1 MSELI
6 IKSLSLTATNIQ
18 ADAEKILESQAKKN
32 NIGTINWQ
40 EYSYKPDVTFRIAHT
55 GNEIWL
61 KFYVVEK
68 CIRAVETRTNGDVY
82 KDSCVEFFISFDNRN
97 YYNFE
102 FNCIGTRHLSYGP
115 GRGNRTRINPEIVEK
130 IKANSTLGSEQFDN
144 KAGDFEWEM
153 MLRIPVEVFV
163 FDTISKLNGMQAT
176 GNFYKC
182 GDMTDEPHF
191 VTWTP
196 VKTEKPDYH
205 RPEFFGNLQF
215 DDF

>member
-1 MSELI
+1 MNELK
-6 IKSLSLTATNIQ
+6 IKSISLSAADIQ
-18 ADAEKILESQAKKN
+18 ADAEKILESQAEKN

-61 KFYVVEK
+61 KIYVAEK

-82 KDSCVEFFISFDNRN
+82 KDSCVEFFISFDNQN

-115 GRGNRTRINPEIVEK
+115 GRGNRTRINPEIVKK
-130 IKANSTLGSEQFDN
+130 IKANSTLGSEPFDN
-144 KAGDFEWEM
+144 KTGDFEWEM

-191 VTWTP
+191 VTWNP

-215 DDF
+215 E

>member
-1 MSELI
+1 MSELK
-6 IKSLSLTATNIQ
+6 IKSISLSAADIQ
-18 ADAEKILESQAKKN
+18 EDAERMLESQAERN

-61 KFYVVEK
+61 KFYVAEK
-68 CIRAVETRTNGDVY
+68 CIRAVETRINGDVY

-130 IKANSTLGSEQFDN
+130 IKANSTLGSEPFDN
-144 KAGDFEWEM
+144 KTGDFEWEM
-153 MLRIPVEVFV
+153 MLRIPVEVFD
-163 FDTISKLNGMQAT
+163 FDTINNLKGMQAT

-191 VTWTP
+191 VTWNP

-215 DDF
+215 E

>member
-1 MSELI
+1 MSELKIKQLTRPI
-6 IKSLSLTATNIQ
+6 INIQ
-18 ADAEKILESQAKKN
+18 ADAEKILESLTEKI
-32 NIGTINWQ
+32 NIGTINWP
-40 EYSYKPDVTFRIAHT
+40 EFSYKPEVAFRIGHT

-61 KFYVVEK
+61 KFYVSEK
-68 CIRAVETRTNGDVY
+68 CVRAVETRTNGDVY
-82 KDSCVEFFISFDNRN
+82 KDSCVEFFISFDQRN

-115 GRGNRTRINPEIVEK
+115 GRGNRARINPKIVEK
-130 IKANSTLGSEQFDN
+130 IEIHSTLGDEPFDN
-144 KAGDFEWEM
+144 KTGDSEWEM

-163 FDTISKLNGMQAT
+163 FDTISKLNGMRAT

-191 VTWTP
+191 VTWNP
-196 VKTEKPDYH
+196 VKTDKPDYH

-215 DDF
+215 E